1 MNDEYV
7 DKGKVITCVAWA
19 VVIGFMALAWVV
31 ILATPHW
38 QVGGMFAAMA
48 CASSA
53 MAATMQI
60 RCYAVR
66 VMCLVRTASGLIG
79 SDFDRPRP
87 LRDR

>member
-7 DKGKVITCVAWA
+7 DKGKVIAYVAWA
-19 VVIGFMALAWVV
+19 VVIGLMGIAWVV

-53 MAATMQI
+53 MAATLQI

-66 VMCLVRTASGLIG
+66 MMCLIRTSSGLVPERE
-79 SDFDRPRP
+79 RPRP
-87 LRDR
+87 VRDL